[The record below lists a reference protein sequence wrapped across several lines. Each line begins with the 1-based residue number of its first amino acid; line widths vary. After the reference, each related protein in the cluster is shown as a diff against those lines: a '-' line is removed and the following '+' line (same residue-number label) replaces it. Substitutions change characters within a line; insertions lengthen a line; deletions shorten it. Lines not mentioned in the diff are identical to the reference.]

1 MTLHQFRS
9 LPLDVQERMLINNG
23 TLLFDRK
30 AVGIKVLL
38 YQLSGFYVEVF
49 YDTNTSKVCLIK
61 SFVEPDDLEP
71 YLHKID
77 ISEVEAL
84 LNKAN

>member
-9 LPLDVQERMLINNG
+9 LPLQTQERLLINNG
-23 TLLFDRK
+23 TFLFDRK

-49 YDTNTSKVCLIK
+49 YDTVTAKVCLIK
-61 SFVEPDDLEP
+61 SFTETEDLEA
-71 YLHKID
+71 YLYKID
-77 ISEVEAL
+77 ISEVQAI
-84 LNKAN
+84 LNKA

>member
-9 LPLDVQERMLINNG
+9 LPLQTQERLLINNG
-23 TLLFDRK
+23 TFLFDRK

-49 YDTNTSKVCLIK
+49 YDTVTAKVCTIK
-61 SFVEPDDLEP
+61 SFTETDDLEP
-71 YLHKID
+71 YLYKID
-77 ISEVEAL
+77 ISEVQAI
-84 LNKAN
+84 LNKA

>member
-1 MTLHQFRS
+1 
-9 LPLDVQERMLINNG
+9 MLINNV
-23 TLLFDRK
+23 TILFDLK
-30 AVGIKVLL
+30 SVVIKVLL
-38 YQLSGFYVEVF
+38 YQLRGFYVEVF
-49 YDTNTSKVCLIK
+49 YDTSTSKVCLIK

-84 LNKAN
+84 LNKSNWLRPIEPGVNIRLF